1 MTEMTKVVVKRRA
14 RPRPAGSCTERW
26 ALWALGNG
34 QWLKTGQRM
43 AGNWQR
49 QGQGC

>member
-1 MTEMTKVVVKRRA
+1 MTEMTKVVVKRQA
-14 RPRPAGSCTERW
+14 RPRPAGSCTELW
-26 ALWALGNG
+26 ALGALGNG
-34 QWLKTGQRM
+34 QWLKTGQWM

>member
-1 MTEMTKVVVKRRA
+1 MTEMTKVVVKRQA

-26 ALWALGNG
+26 ALGNG
-34 QWLKTGQRM
+34 QWLKTGQWM